1 MSSTTYLGIPRE
13 QIQWYPIIE
22 LSKCPGCKLC
32 IEVCEGAAHDVYE
45 FDDSSKKPIVAKP
58 THCLVG
64 CKACGRVCPTKAITF
79 PSRDELKQML
89 RDLRK
94 KYKLK

>member
-1 MSSTTYLGIPRE
+1 MSSATYLGIPRE
-13 QIQWYPIIE
+13 QIQWYPIID

-32 IEVCEGAAHDVYE
+32 IEVCEGAGHDVYE
-45 FDDSSKKPIVAKP
+45 FDGSSKKPIVAKP

-94 KYKLK
+94 KYTLK